1 MTESKQDQPQKA
13 ALPQSQWEQSK
24 STLPSTLEWQC
35 KMRAVADK
43 HINRMQLWMFVGATG
58 MAAIPL
64 LAQWANDLGHLDD
77 SLIMSAMAY
86 AAMAVFVPMVRQKTV
101 YNYRINE
108 EQGECESYLY
118 FPSYAGA
125 LFNGVAIL
133 SLVAVFAAAVMM
145 QSLIPLLGAGAVG
158 LGYVGQLLGWKPTIN
173 NEKSLPW
180 KEYGYITLDYKRKMI
195 VAHRT
200 DITLG
205 FELRCFTQQ
214 RFEDCLAFLRTVLR
228 PDVEFL
234 ERDWDAD
241 GYPDG

>member
-1 MTESKQDQPQKA
+1 
-13 ALPQSQWEQSK
+13 
-24 STLPSTLEWQC
+24 
-35 KMRAVADK
+35 MREVADK
-43 HINRMQLWMFVGATG
+43 HINIMQFWMFMGATG
-58 MAAIPL
+58 VSGMGFYVLRDNLEKNMDDL
-64 LAQWANDLGHLDD
+64 LIISFGMYVIFGLFT
-77 SLIMSAMAY
+77 LIY
-86 AAMAVFVPMVRQKTV
+86 RQKTV
-101 YNYRINE
+101 YNYRIDE
-108 EQGECESYLY
+108 VQGECESYLY

-133 SLVAVFAAAVMM
+133 CFVVVLAAAVMM
-145 QSLIPLLGAGAVG
+145 QSLIPFLGTGAVG
-158 LGYVGQLLGWKPTIN
+158 LGYAGRLLGWKPTIN

-180 KEYGYITLDYKRKMI
+180 REYGFITLDYRRKMI

-214 RFEDCLAFLRTVLR
+214 RFEECLAFLRTVLR